1 MKTAES
7 IEKKMSTYLHHR
19 EYDLN
24 PLGAKKINE
33 IMKNKKAIYNL
44 RADMKADKFDNT
56 QDLVVAEVKELPAYI
71 QNNLEKYKDWIEQ
84 K

>member
-1 MKTAES
+1 MKTPEE

-24 PLGAKKINE
+24 PLGTKKIKE

-44 RADMKADKFDNT
+44 RADMKADKFDNA
-56 QDLVVAEVKELPAYI
+56 QNLVITELSELPIYI
-71 QNNLEKYKDWIEQ
+71 QKNLKKYKDWIEQ